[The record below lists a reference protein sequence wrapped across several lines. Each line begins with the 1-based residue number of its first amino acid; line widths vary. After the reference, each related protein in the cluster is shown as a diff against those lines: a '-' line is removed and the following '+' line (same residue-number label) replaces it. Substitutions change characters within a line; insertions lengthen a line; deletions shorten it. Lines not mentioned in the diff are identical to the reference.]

1 MKWFVFDLH
10 VSVEGT
16 PERLRSFLSSV
27 TAAQSSIE
35 LSQLKFS
42 QQNLSFH
49 VAAEHLPVLRKVR
62 RRAGVKIKV
71 HKPIGRLCIQVPVVI
86 AFLLLIALPF
96 CSQFFYLDYAVEAD
110 SEQQLIVDTYFEKH
124 HLKFPMRRTRLPAT
138 ESIRNDLMKQHNSI
152 AWVMISRQHSVVK
165 VTVVPSPKP
174 VTPENWPEAKQFIA
188 AYDGQIDR
196 VQLIEGTSLVR
207 RKDIVKKGDV
217 LAVGTG
223 GKLAKGE
230 ITGIYFR
237 EVEFQF
243 DSPSKTF
250 DYSSS
255 HADAIIRQF
264 IEEQQ
269 QETKIK
275 GIKVLQVQN
284 VNGKVRGKVLVKIQG
299 ILAKPEY
306 LKETLND

>member
-1 MKWFVFDLH
+1 M
-10 VSVEGT
+10 SVEGT

-27 TAAQSSIE
+27 TATPSSIVLTQLT
-35 LSQLKFS
+35 LSQE
-42 QQNLSFH
+42 NLSFTI
-49 VAAEHLPVLRKVR
+49 AAKHLPALRKIR

-71 HKPIGRLCIQVPVVI
+71 ERPIWRLFIQIPVVL

-96 CSQFFYLDYAVEAD
+96 FSQYIYLDYVVEAD
-110 SEQQLIVDTYFEKH
+110 SDQQLVVDTYFEKH
-124 HLKFPMRRTRLPAT
+124 HLSFPMRRTRLPST
-138 ESIRNDLMKQHNSI
+138 ETIRNDLMKQHDSI
-152 AWVMISRQHSVVK
+152 AWVMISREHSVVK
-165 VTVVPSPKP
+165 VTLVPSPKP
-174 VTPENWPEAKQFIA
+174 VSPKDWPEARQFVA

-196 VQLIEGTSLVR
+196 VQLVEGTSLVR

-217 LAVGTG
+217 LAVGNG
-223 GKLAKGE
+223 EKPAKGE

-237 EVEFQF
+237 ELEFQL
-243 DSPSKTF
+243 DSPSKNFT
-250 DYSSS
+250 YSSS

-264 IEEQQ
+264 VEQQQ